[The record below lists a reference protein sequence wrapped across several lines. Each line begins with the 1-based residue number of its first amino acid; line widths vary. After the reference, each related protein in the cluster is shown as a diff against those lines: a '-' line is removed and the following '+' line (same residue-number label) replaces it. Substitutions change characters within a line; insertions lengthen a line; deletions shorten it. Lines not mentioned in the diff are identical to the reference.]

1 MQFIIMQFSPLS
13 VFLPFTFKYPQHS
26 DKTPPVS
33 TPSLP
38 KTVQWDTIYTHLP
51 FLSLL

>member
-1 MQFIIMQFSPLS
+1 MKFIVIQFSPHAD
-13 VFLPFTFKYPQHS
+13 FLPFTFKYPQQS
-26 DKTPPVS
+26 DPTPPVS
-33 TPSLP
+33 TPSFP